1 MSYQRSNFVLFAASL
16 LISCLGVKDRR
27 LTKCAPAV
35 EFNLVTMTPQV
46 AT

>member
-1 MSYQRSNFVLFAASL
+1 MSHQRSNLALFAASP

-27 LTKCAPAV
+27 LTKCVPAV